1 VACKDHWVIT
11 SPNVDFVPE
20 THLFEEDELRPHAD
34 GRFGLVDC
42 FQWLQNYK
50 KEYEYSVCI
59 PHKDSLPTHA
69 VAWYNPTHDDF
80 IIPPG
85 SKFAVGTLQD
95 AKVKEFEQ
103 LHHFLHNRHHHL

>member
-1 VACKDHWVIT
+1 MIT

-20 THLFEEDELRPHAD
+20 PHLFEEDELRPRANGH
-34 GRFGLVDC
+34 FGLVDC
-42 FQWLQNYK
+42 FQWPQNYE

-59 PHKDSLPTHA
+59 PHKDSLLTHA
-69 VAWYNPTHDDF
+69 VAWYNPTRDDF

-85 SKFAVGTLQD
+85 SKFAVGMLRD

-103 LHHFLHNRHHHL
+103 LHHFLRNCHHLLRS